1 MQPTGGCHFRTCS
14 VWPDTAVRIPQWFIV
29 QWTSIRLKRSTGCIW
44 HRKSL
49 SLYGGCDTRLSR
61 VCLLCLWGW
70 CVGASERHDEP
81 EQNKNFGGLT
91 FAKDA
96 SGAWGYRVGGADPV
110 IPFKKGECQ
119 LVSIGTI
126 GGNGSF
132 SVPTKYQSNGIIAIP
147 TTVTITTNSY
157 GNCKLTKTFNGTS
170 PAWSY
175 NKGTGV
181 VTTANSYWVI
191 CNDEGS
197 IIYGH
202 IAWTVYAIIVK

>member
-81 EQNKNFGGLT
+81 EQNKNFAELNEKLT
-91 FAKDA
+91 WQLAGEVKGKKEILIPASAKEIYVEVGSDTSKLGTVTIPVIRLSEKDIKYNLYELYLNGQQYVRSIVVSKLRVIIGECKTAGKDA
-96 SGAWGYRVGGADPV
+96 S
-110 IPFKKGECQ
+110 
-119 LVSIGTI
+119 S
-126 GGNGSF
+126 S
-132 SVPTKYQSNGIIAIP
+132 
-147 TTVTITTNSY
+147 TVTTMY
-157 GNCKLTKTFNGTS
+157 
-170 PAWSY
+170 Y
-175 NKGTGV
+175 R
-181 VTTANSYWVI
+181 
-191 CNDEGS
+191 
-197 IIYGH
+197 
-202 IAWTVYAIIVK
+202 

>member
-81 EQNKNFGGLT
+81 EQNKNFGGVS
-91 FAKDA
+91 FGID
-96 SGAWGYRVGGADPV
+96 GDGNYGYYGADGSLV
-110 IPFKKGECQ
+110 PFKKGECQ

-157 GNCKLTKTFNGTS
+157 GNCRLTQTFNGTS

-175 NKGTGV
+175 NKDTGV

-191 CNDEGS
+191 CNDSGS
-197 IIYGH
+197 IIYGG
-202 IAWTVYAIIVK
+202 IAWTVYAVIVK